1 MSHESVPGTAE
12 VDSAAFLNAFVK
24 RDNGSS
30 PAPAGKLPPAPQTI
44 DEVSL
49 SISFLLE
56 LVLKVVRYMEAP
68 SVEHIARVICL
79 PSSLTQDL
87 INILK
92 NDRLV
97 EYAGGS
103 TGIAG
108 DFKMRLTERGEERA
122 DLALERCRYAGPV
135 PVTLEDYENIT
146 GPQIETIWRPAAD
159 SVAKAYETLVLEPE
173 TADLL
178 ERAIRSGRSAM
189 VYGPSGNGKT
199 TVLTEF
205 VKNIDGHVVVPH
217 ALYAHGQIIRV
228 FDKLLHQRADQG
240 VSGLSGEDV
249 GDRRWVRIRR
259 PGIIV
264 GGEFTEESL
273 ELGYDPVARFYQA
286 PKHLKAQGGVLVVDD
301 FGRQKISPGDLL
313 NRWIMALERKR
324 DNLLLRT
331 GESIEVP
338 FSMTVLFSSNLEPE
352 EIADSAYLRRISYK
366 VYIPVATRQ
375 QFTQITQL
383 VLTEQGVGWTP
394 EGLDQVI
401 DFLKD
406 STDGELTGALPRDL
420 AAIVLDNAAHDGVA
434 ATFDVDA
441 VKLAYRQSTGQR
453 PPVAA

>member
-1 MSHESVPGTAE
+1 MSYESVTGATAA
-12 VDSAAFLNAFVK
+12 DSSFLNAFATREKTDTPVP
-24 RDNGSS
+24 N
-30 PAPAGKLPPAPQTI
+30 GKLPPAPQSI
-44 DEVSL
+44 DQIGL

-79 PSSLTQDL
+79 PSGLTQEL

-135 PVTLEDYENIT
+135 PVTLEGYEKVT
-146 GPQIETIWRPAAD
+146 APQIDTHWRPSAD
-159 SVAKAYETLVLEPE
+159 SVAKAYESLVLEPE

-178 ERAIRSGRSAM
+178 ERAIRSGRSTM

-199 TVLTEF
+199 TILTEF
-205 VKNIDGHVVVPH
+205 VRHIDGHIVVPH

-228 FDKLLHQRADQG
+228 FDKLVHQRSEQA
-240 VSGLSGEDV
+240 VNGLSGEDA

-259 PGIIV
+259 PGIVV
-264 GGEFTEESL
+264 GGELTEESL

-301 FGRQKISPGDLL
+301 FGRQKIAPGDLL
-313 NRWIMALERKR
+313 NRWIMALERRR

-338 FSMTVLFSSNLEPE
+338 FSMTVLFSSNLEPQDL
-352 EIADSAYLRRISYK
+352 ADSAYLRRISYK
-366 VYIPVATRQ
+366 VYMPVATRQ

-383 VLTEQGVGWTP
+383 VLTEHGIGWTP
-394 EGLDQVI
+394 EGLDEVV
-401 DFLKD
+401 DFLAEVT
-406 STDGELTGALPRDL
+406 SGELSGALPRDL
-420 AAIVLDNAAHDGVA
+420 AQIVLDNAAHDGVSPV
-434 ATFDVDA
+434 FDVSA
-441 VKLAYRQSTGQR
+441 VRLAYRQSTGQQV
-453 PPVAA
+453 PAGAA